1 MIEKNYIL
9 IISFGYRKII
19 KKNIIKKLNRPIIN
33 LHMSYLPHNRG
44 VYPNLWSFI
53 NNTPK
58 GVSIHEIDKKID
70 NGPIILRKKIIFP
83 NELNQTLST
92 TYSILFKEIES
103 LFINNFYKILKNKY
117 KKTYYKS
124 KGSIHYKKNT
134 PKNLKNW
141 NIKIKNLKQFL

>member
-1 MIEKNYIL
+1 MKDILFLGYKKKNTKIINFINKSGFNVFELGNRELTDRILKKNYIL

-70 NGPIILRKKIIFP
+70 NGPIILRKK
-83 NELNQTLST
+83 L
-92 TYSILFKEIES
+92 
-103 LFINNFYKILKNKY
+103 
-117 KKTYYKS
+117 
-124 KGSIHYKKNT
+124 
-134 PKNLKNW
+134 
-141 NIKIKNLKQFL
+141 